1 MNQPPPLNEN
11 FSTTRLLTKSQPVI
25 ETKLEDPF
33 ATVLLLPESEGRQGE
48 GGLRTNGYF
57 KASLRNKPLITLV
70 TVVFNGEKFL
80 EETIQSIINQTY
92 DNVEYII
99 IDGGSTDGTLDII
112 RQYEHAID
120 YWISEKDN
128 GIYDAMNKGAK
139 LSSGL
144 FIGFINADDFLYLNT
159 ISTLVTGFIENEFDY
174 TFGAVDIYG
183 LYDEYKETFFP
194 INNIIYWKESYIS
207 MPSPHQAIFIRIN
220 LFKEVGGFD
229 LRFKLSADYDLILSV
244 ISSSKKVWYF
254 PDSVGVFRLGGAS
267 GSYDTF
273 LENFK
278 LLKKHDVGFFKRN
291 IVTFESLIKV
301 FIINSLPDSVINF
314 LRKINPSG
322 RFKKIK

>member
-1 MNQPPPLNEN
+1 MIEPACLNKN
-11 FSTTRLLTKSQPVI
+11 FSTTRCVTQEQPGI
-25 ETKLEDPF
+25 DAALF
-33 ATVLLLPESEGRQGE
+33 IPEGENRKDE
-48 GGLRTNGYF
+48 GGLRAQGYF
-57 KASLRNKPLITLV
+57 KASLHNKPLITLV

-80 EETIQSIINQTY
+80 EETIQSVINQTY

-120 YWISEKDN
+120 YWVSAKDN

-144 FIGFINADDFLYLNT
+144 FIGFVNADDFLYLNT
-159 ISTLVTGFIENEFDY
+159 ISTLATGFIENEFDY
-174 TFGAVDIYG
+174 TFGAVDIFWVYG
-183 LYDEYKETFFP
+183 EYKETSFP
-194 INNIIYWKESYIS
+194 IININYSKGFYID
-207 MPSPHQAIFIRIN
+207 MPSHHQAIFIRSN
-220 LFKEVGGFD
+220 LFKKIGGFD
-229 LRFKLSADYDLILSV
+229 LQFKLRADYDLILSV

-278 LLKKHDVGFFKRN
+278 LLKKHEVGFLKRN

-322 RFKKIK
+322 RFQKIN